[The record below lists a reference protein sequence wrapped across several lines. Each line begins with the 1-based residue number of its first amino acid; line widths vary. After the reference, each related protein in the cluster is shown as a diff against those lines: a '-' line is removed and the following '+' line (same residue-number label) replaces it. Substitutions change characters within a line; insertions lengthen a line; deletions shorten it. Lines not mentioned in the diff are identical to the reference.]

1 MFFSRREG
9 QKSPYGGS
17 MVEAAVRIIEKKEA
31 AVRRS
36 GKANPTGKETRN
48 EIEGKEK
55 KGNSKAGLFF
65 LAGMLLGA
73 AIPLLCMLLF

>member
-36 GKANPTGKETRN
+36 GKANPTGKEKR
-48 EIEGKEK
+48 
-55 KGNSKAGLFF
+55 GNSKAGLFF

>member
-36 GKANPTGKETRN
+36 GKANPTGKETR
-48 EIEGKEK
+48 IEGKEK
-55 KGNSKAGLFF
+55 RGNSKAGLFF

-73 AIPLLCMLLF
+73 AIPILCMLLF